1 MFQRTWYELG
11 WNTRWYLVYFLIQV
25 WHGEKTTSRQTGV
38 VECMRGSERE
48 AVEILRSLMDPSVA
62 ESLQALERTAA
73 WVNQVAQMRQMVRVI
88 CVLFFKRAPVELDH

>member
-1 MFQRTWYELG
+1 
-11 WNTRWYLVYFLIQV
+11 
-25 WHGEKTTSRQTGV
+25 
-38 VECMRGSERE
+38 MRGSKRE

-88 CVLFFKRAPVELDH
+88 CVLFLNEHLLSWIINSLSLFLSLSKTFKAWDCYEVEIEGM

>member
-1 MFQRTWYELG
+1 
-11 WNTRWYLVYFLIQV
+11 
-25 WHGEKTTSRQTGV
+25 
-38 VECMRGSERE
+38 MRGSERE

>member
-1 MFQRTWYELG
+1 MK
-11 WNTRWYLVYFLIQV
+11 
-25 WHGEKTTSRQTGV
+25 KTTTYRQTGV

-48 AVEILRSLMDPSVA
+48 AVEILRSRMDPSVA

-88 CVLFFKRAPVELDH
+88 SICVLFFKRAPVELDH

>member
-1 MFQRTWYELG
+1 MKK
-11 WNTRWYLVYFLIQV
+11 
-25 WHGEKTTSRQTGV
+25 KTTSRQTGV
-38 VECMRGSERE
+38 VECMRGSKRE

-88 CVLFFKRAPVELDH
+88 CVLFLNEHLLSWIINSLSLSLSLSLKNI

>member
-1 MFQRTWYELG
+1 
-11 WNTRWYLVYFLIQV
+11 
-25 WHGEKTTSRQTGV
+25 
-38 VECMRGSERE
+38 MRGSKRE

-88 CVLFFKRAPVELDH
+88 FKRAPVELDY